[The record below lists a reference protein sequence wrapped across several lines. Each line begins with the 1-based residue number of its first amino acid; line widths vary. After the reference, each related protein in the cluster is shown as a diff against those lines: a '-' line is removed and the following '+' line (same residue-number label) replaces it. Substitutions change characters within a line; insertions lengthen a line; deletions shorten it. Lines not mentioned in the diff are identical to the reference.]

1 MERGPMTS
9 EVHHLFGPITSENQT
24 EFWLSGQRNQ
34 WPCLA
39 EISGPLASVLYIHI
53 KVFILLIYL

>member
-1 MERGPMTS
+1 MTS